1 MSLEVKIMDLLKQ
14 AMKDKNEIALRTL
27 RALKTAITVEKTSEH
42 AKSSLDEQDEIKI
55 VQKLAKQRK
64 DSLDIYLAQNR
75 PDLAQ
80 TEQEEYEYLQQF
92 LPKQLSAAELE
103 DKLKALANSLNIT
116 DVKMMGKLIG
126 AANKELAGQ
135 AEGKAIA
142 EMAKKVLS

>member
-1 MSLEVKIMDLLKQ
+1 MSLEVRIMDLLKQ

-92 LPKQLSAAELE
+92 LPKQLSESELE
-103 DKLKALANSLNIT
+103 IKLKDLANSLNIT